1 MVRRDVM
8 KSVDDLTKKEI
19 VDLLGRCWMTHD
31 GMWFYHTMQ
40 AFGIDEANRLNKAA
54 IAMLAPM
61 EIGRMKKTFGLEK
74 EKIETFAEL
83 VEFFE
88 RASALFVPD
97 FMNATFSFP
106 RPNTFRWEFKPKSC
120 FAYKGI
126 SRIGIIEQY
135 ECGVIYRVLCWLSAL
150 GIEYKAP
157 EVSRCRM
164 IDSETCTGEVEVE
177 LP

>member
-1 MVRRDVM
+1 LRRKIM

-40 AFGIDEANRLNKAA
+40 AFGIAEANRLNKAA

-61 EIGRMKKTFGLEK
+61 EIGRMKKVFGFEK
-74 EKIETFAEL
+74 EKIETFGEL
-83 VEFFE
+83 GDFFE

-106 RPNTFRWEFKPKSC
+106 RPDTFRWEFKPKSC

-126 SRIGIIEQY
+126 SRIGIIDQY
-135 ECGVIYRVLCWLSAL
+135 ECGVIFRVLCWLDSL
-150 GIEYKAP
+150 GVEYTAP
-157 EVSRCRM
+157 EVVRCRM
-164 IDSETCTGEVEVE
+164 IDGETCTGDVEVRFR
-177 LP
+177 

>member
-1 MVRRDVM
+1 M

-40 AFGIDEANRLNKAA
+40 AFGIKEANRLNKAA
-54 IAMLAPM
+54 IAMLAPL
-61 EIGRMKKTFGLEK
+61 EIGRMKKVFGIDK
-74 EKIETFAEL
+74 EKIETFEEL
-83 VEFFE
+83 AEFFE

-106 RPNTFRWEFKPKSC
+106 KPNTFRWEFVRKGC

-126 SRIGIIEQY
+126 SRIGVIEDY
-135 ECGVIYRVLCWLSAL
+135 ECGVIYRVLCWLDSL
-150 GIEYKAP
+150 GVKYTAP
-157 EVSRCRM
+157 EIGRCRM
-164 IDSETCTGEVEVE
+164 IDGDMCTGDVEVE
-177 LP
+177 FG